1 VPAHSN
7 QDKPTVGLRERKKI
21 ALRKRILDAS
31 VEQFRANG
39 YEDVTVDEICAT
51 LGISK
56 ATFFRYFPTKDAV
69 LRELGAILF
78 ADFEH
83 TLAQHALE
91 SDRSAGDRIGQ
102 FYALLA
108 DVCSA
113 DLKLTRAVVESGALD
128 PVRHPEVWE
137 KHERALTVLGK
148 IIQQGQDTGELR
160 SNPDARSL
168 ALILEASCYSTIAS
182 WIFRGEG
189 RSERPDV
196 VTTVNVFLHGAK
208 S

>member
-1 VPAHSN
+1 VPARVT
-7 QDKPTVGLRERKKI
+7 QDKPPVGLRERKKI

-31 VEQFRANG
+31 VEQFRTNG
-39 YEDVTVDEICAT
+39 YEEVTVDEICAD

-69 LRELGAILF
+69 LRELGATLF

-108 DVCSA
+108 DVCSS

-128 PVRHPEVWE
+128 PVRHPDVWD
-137 KHERALTVLGK
+137 KHELALTVLGR
-148 IIQQGQDTGELR
+148 IIEQGQLTGEIR
-160 SNPDARSL
+160 STPDARSL

-182 WIFRGEG
+182 WIFSGEA

-196 VTTVNVFLHGAK
+196 VTTVQVFLQGAN